1 MFLASASEG
10 IIMRTMCLGLTPA
23 VLSPPRPTSE
33 RKRRGQPRRHILKHE
48 GLDLAEVKVKS
59 LDGLVDLHGNPCSSE
74 VHVFLPTSDSS
85 EWILVPRLLIGPLST
100 YPPQPFEGD
109 RMSALSCRF
118 PRSYQVRREATLMLL
133 NDVFE
138 RFVQDSPVSVMVR
151 GLLEQIRRGSWTNC
165 SRTPRNAPVH
175 AHAPLLLG
183 R

>member
-48 GLDLAEVKVKS
+48 GMDLAEVKVKS

-85 EWILVPRLLIGPLST
+85 EWILVPRHLIGPLST
-100 YPPQPFEGD
+100 YRLHRAHPVQ
-109 RMSALSCRF
+109 CRTETSLTNLARL
-118 PRSYQVRREATLMLL
+118 RSRVRRYKGLGSSGVGWPE
-133 NDVFE
+133 
-138 RFVQDSPVSVMVR
+138 DSNPR
-151 GLLEQIRRGSWTNC
+151 IRRQP
-165 SRTPRNAPVH
+165 RT
-175 AHAPLLLG
+175 
-183 R
+183 